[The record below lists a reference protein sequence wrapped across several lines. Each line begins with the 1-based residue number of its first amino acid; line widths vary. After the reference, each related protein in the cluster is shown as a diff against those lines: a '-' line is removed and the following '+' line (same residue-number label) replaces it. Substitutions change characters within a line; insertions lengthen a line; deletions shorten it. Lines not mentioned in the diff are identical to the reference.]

1 MVLNYYDYKWHSI
14 MNHWLVTAWRK
25 YRTTLTPYGAMDLEA
40 RYKAMTLEVGNI
52 YEIKIGWELASTENA
67 KALHM
72 GGV

>member
-1 MVLNYYDYKWHSI
+1 M
-14 MNHWLVTAWRK
+14 
-25 YRTTLTPYGAMDLEA
+25 AMDLEA

-67 KALHM
+67 KALRM